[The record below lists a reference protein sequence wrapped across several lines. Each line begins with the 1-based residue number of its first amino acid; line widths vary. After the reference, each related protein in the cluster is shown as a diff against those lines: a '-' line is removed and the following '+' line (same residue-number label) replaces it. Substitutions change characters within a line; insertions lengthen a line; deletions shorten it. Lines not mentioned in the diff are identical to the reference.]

1 MSPHCLSGF
10 PAEALKGAVLMKKRT
25 FLPLVACVAL
35 ALAVPVLAGENSG
48 LSTPSSTTIPVTG
61 TYQSNDGSTPVY
73 SVDIAWGDM
82 AFTYTAGGGTL
93 WDPTTHTYTQST
105 APAGWSYSPATETSL
120 AGNQITLTNH
130 SNASVSYTA
139 TFALSDTLAGSNVTG
154 AVSPQTATLPL
165 VAPETPLND
174 PNITT
179 SLFLTMS
186 GDLPSNF
193 SAGGSLGTITISL
206 GTV

>member
-35 ALAVPVLAGENSG
+35 ALAVPALAGESSG
-48 LSTPSSTTIPVTG
+48 LSTPSNTKIPVTG
-61 TYQSNDGSTPVY
+61 TYQSNDSSVPVY

-82 AFTYTAGGGTL
+82 AFTYSAGGGTL
-93 WDPTTHTYTQST
+93 WNPATHTYTQST
-105 APAGWSYSPATETSL
+105 EPAGWRYSPATDTSL

-130 SNASVSYTA
+130 SNAAVSYTA

-154 AVSPQTATLPL
+154 AVSPQAAVLPIVL
-165 VAPETPLND
+165 PETPLDD
-174 PNITT
+174 PRITT

-193 SAGGSLGTITISL
+193 SAGGPLGTITISL
-206 GTV
+206 GKI